1 MEDVVKQLCL
11 LKSLRSLILRFGGRN
26 AGYPPRASLTRCV
39 TVLSWSCSDL
49 ELITIIETKVHFTK
63 RLWVVDE
70 DSSRTSARARGQ
82 WQQELYLPFS
92 IWGKGY
98 ATEFEGQCT

>member
-11 LKSLRSLILRFGGRN
+11 LKALRSLILRLGGWN
-26 AGYPPRASLTRCV
+26 AGCPPRVRLNNCV
-39 TVLSWSCSDL
+39 TVLSWPCNDL
-49 ELITIIETKVHFTK
+49 ELITIIETRVHFTK

-70 DSSRTSARARGQ
+70 DNRTSDRVRGQ

-92 IWGKGY
+92 TWEKEY
-98 ATEFEGQCT
+98 VTEFERECI